1 MICSS
6 VPSQIKTPHFNTIM
20 TLLLPTPA
28 FLEERRSNRADSI
41 AARKKKAERPLVA
54 LPEPETPVFE
64 PQILIHPEHS
74 LSAFRTYASHRH
86 VHVDDLT
93 ADEAF
98 QLMLGFYR
106 DVMVPECSDVKDAD
120 MLLCEWGLY
129 DCGGTDLYHFE
140 ISRQFTECD
149 TDDDTGVSRLTIGLH
164 FKPTFTLR
172 AIPAGELICQGG
184 EDLASFEQAVRSS
197 DAFWAV
203 ATLSPAEVALE
214 WEPQ

>member
-1 MICSS
+1 
-6 VPSQIKTPHFNTIM
+6 M

-28 FLEERRSNRADSI
+28 FLEDRRSLPTQKLRQE
-41 AARKKKAERPLVA
+41 RKVSSPKA
-54 LPEPETPVFE
+54 LPQKETPVFE

-74 LSAFRTYASHRH
+74 LSAFRTYAAHHH
-86 VHVDDLT
+86 VHVDEIT
-93 ADEAF
+93 ADQAF

-120 MLLCEWGLY
+120 MLVCEWGLSE
-129 DCGGTDLYHFE
+129 CGETELYHFE

-149 TDDDTGVSRLTIGLH
+149 TDDETGVSRLTIGLH

-172 AIPAGELICQGG
+172 AIPAGELLCRGG
-184 EDLASFEQAVRSS
+184 DDLLEFEQLVRSS

-203 ATLSPAEVALE
+203 ATLTPAEVAFE